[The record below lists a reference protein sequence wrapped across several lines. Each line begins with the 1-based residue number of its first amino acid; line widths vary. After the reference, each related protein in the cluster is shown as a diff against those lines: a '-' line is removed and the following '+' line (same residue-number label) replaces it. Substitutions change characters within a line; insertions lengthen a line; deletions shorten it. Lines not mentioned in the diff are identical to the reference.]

1 MRALLVH
8 NPQAGS
14 GRPSGKALLAALDA
28 AGFSTTYCS
37 VKSDDLDAAL
47 AQPADIVIAAGG
59 DGTVAKIA
67 RKLKDRKTLVAI
79 LPFGTANNIAR
90 CLGIEGDPDSLMKAL
105 RDAPVARL
113 DIGLAVGPWGS
124 RRFVEAVG
132 WGAIAKSVDRE
143 DTGVSK
149 QARIERGRAAFAKTI
164 AAYEARRFVFTA
176 DDEAFEEDL
185 IFVEALNLG
194 MTGPRMIIGPTAQPG
209 DQLLDIVYLP
219 AERRQEML
227 DWLADGPD
235 DRPAPLTI
243 RKARKA
249 TLRWTEGPLRVD
261 DQVFDPPELSSNI
274 IVALEPDGLRVCVP
288 ARQD

>member
-14 GRPSGKALLAALDA
+14 GRPSGKELLAALDA

-47 AQPADIVIAAGG
+47 TQPADIVIAAGG

-90 CLGIEGDPDSLMKAL
+90 CLGIAGDSDSLIKTL
-105 RDAPVARL
+105 RGAPVARL

-143 DTGVSK
+143 DPGLPK
-149 QARIERGRAAFAKTI
+149 QTRIERGRAAFAKMV

-176 DDEAFEEDL
+176 DDEAFEDDL

-219 AERRQEML
+219 AVRRQEML

-249 TLRWTEGPLRVD
+249 TLRWVDGPLRVD
-261 DQVFDPPELSSNI
+261 DQVFDAPELASNI
-274 IVALEPDGLRVCVP
+274 IIELEPDGLRVCVP
-288 ARQD
+288 AQQD

>member
-14 GRPSGKALLAALDA
+14 GRPSGKELLAALDA

-47 AQPADIVIAAGG
+47 DQPADIVIAAGG

-90 CLGIEGDPDSLMKAL
+90 CLGIEGDPDSLIKTL
-105 RDAPVARL
+105 RGAPVARL

-143 DTGVSK
+143 DPRLPK
-149 QARIERGRAAFAKTI
+149 QARIERGRDAFAKI
-164 AAYEARRFVFTA
+164 VAAYEARRFVFTA

-219 AERRQEML
+219 AARRQAML

-249 TLRWTEGPLRVD
+249 TLRWTDGPLRVD
-261 DQVFDPPELSSNI
+261 DQVFDAPELASNI
-274 IVALEPDGLRVCVP
+274 IVELEPDGLRVCVP
-288 ARQD
+288 AQQG

>member
-14 GRPSGKALLAALDA
+14 GRPSGNELLAALDA

-90 CLGIEGDPDSLMKAL
+90 CLGIAGDPESLVKAL
-105 RDAPVARL
+105 RGAPVARL
-113 DIGLAVGPWGS
+113 DIGLAVGPWGT

-143 DTGVSK
+143 DPRLPK
-149 QARIERGRAAFAKTI
+149 QTRIERGRAAFAKTV
-164 AAYEARRFVFTA
+164 ADYKARRFAFTA

-249 TLRWTEGPLRVD
+249 TLRWTDGPLRVD
-261 DQVFDPPELSSNI
+261 DQVFDAPELASNI
-274 IVALEPDGLRVCVP
+274 IVELEPNGLRVCVP
-288 ARQD
+288 AHQC

>member
-8 NPQAGS
+8 NPKAGS
-14 GRPSGKALLAALDA
+14 GRPSGDELLAALDA

-37 VKSDDLDAAL
+37 IKNDDLDAAL
-47 AQPADIVIAAGG
+47 AEPADIVIVAGG
-59 DGTVAKIA
+59 DGSVAEVA
-67 RKLKDRKTLVAI
+67 RSLKDRKTLLAI

-90 CLGIEGDPDSLMKAL
+90 CLGIAGEPHALIKAL
-105 RDAPVARL
+105 RGAPVARL

-132 WGAIAKSVDRE
+132 CGALAKAVDR
-143 DTGVSK
+143 DIAGASK
-149 QARIERGRAAFAKTI
+149 ETRIERGRASFAEII
-164 AAYEARRFVFTA
+164 AEHPAKQVAFTA
-176 DDEAFEEDL
+176 DGEAFEDDV
-185 IFVEALNLG
+185 IFLEALNLG

-227 DWLADGPD
+227 DWLAENPDGD
-235 DRPAPLTI
+235 PAPLTI

-249 TLRWTEGPLRVD
+249 TVSWIDGRFRVD
-261 DQVFDPPELSSNI
+261 DEVFDAPDLASNI
-274 IVALEPDGLRVCVP
+274 IVELEPDSLRVCVP
-288 ARQD
+288 PRDD

>member
-14 GRPSGKALLAALDA
+14 GRPSGDELLAALDA

-90 CLGIEGDPDSLMKAL
+90 CLGISGDPDAL
-105 RDAPVARL
+105 IKTLRGAPVARL

-143 DTGVSK
+143 NPSLPK
-149 QARIERGRAAFAKTI
+149 QTRIERGRAAFAKTV

-176 DDEAFEEDL
+176 DDEAIEDDL

-235 DRPAPLTI
+235 DGPAPLTI

-249 TLRWTEGPLRVD
+249 TLRWVDGPLRVD
-261 DQVFDPPELSSNI
+261 DQVCDAPELASNI
-274 IVALEPDGLRVCVP
+274 IIELEPDGLRVCVP
-288 ARQD
+288 AHQG

>member
-14 GRPSGKALLAALDA
+14 GRPSGDELLAALDA

-47 AQPADIVIAAGG
+47 AQPADIVIVAGG

-90 CLGIEGDPDSLMKAL
+90 CLGISGDPDAL
-105 RDAPVARL
+105 IKTLRGAPVARL

-132 WGAIAKSVDRE
+132 WGAIAKAVDR
-143 DTGVSK
+143 DIAGASK
-149 QARIERGRAAFAKTI
+149 QTRIERGRASFAKIVAEYPT
-164 AAYEARRFVFTA
+164 ERLSFTA
-176 DDEAFEEDL
+176 DGEEFEDDA
-185 IFVEALNLG
+185 IFFEVLNLG

-219 AERRQEML
+219 AERRQDML
-227 DWLADGPD
+227 DWLAEDPD
-235 DRPAPLTI
+235 ERPAPLTI

-249 TLRWTEGPLRVD
+249 TLSWTDGRLRVD
-261 DQVFDPPELSSNI
+261 DEVFEPHELACNI
-274 IVALEPDGLRVCVP
+274 IVELEPDSLRVCVP

>member
-8 NPQAGS
+8 NPKAGS
-14 GRPSGKALLAALDA
+14 GRPTGDELLAALDQ

-37 VKSDDLDAAL
+37 IKNGELDAAL
-47 AQPADIVIAAGG
+47 AQPADMVIVAGG
-59 DGTVAKIA
+59 DGSVAKIA
-67 RKLKDRKTLVAI
+67 RSLKDRKTLVAI

-90 CLGIEGDPDSLMKAL
+90 CLGIAGEPGTLINAL
-105 RDAPVARL
+105 RGALVERL

-132 WGAIAKSVDRE
+132 WGALAKAVDR
-143 DTGVSK
+143 DIPGASRQT
-149 QARIERGRAAFAKTI
+149 RIERGRTSFANIVAEYPAK
-164 AAYEARRFVFTA
+164 RLSFTA
-176 DDEAFEEDL
+176 DDEAFEDDV
-185 IFVEALNLG
+185 IFFEVLNLG

-227 DWLADGPD
+227 DWLAEDPDG
-235 DRPAPLTI
+235 RPAPLTV

-249 TLRWTEGPLRVD
+249 TLSWTAGRLRID
-261 DQVFDPPELSSNI
+261 DEVFDAPELASNI
-274 IVALEPDGLRVCVP
+274 IVELEPDSLRVCVP
-288 ARQD
+288 NKRA

>member
-8 NPQAGS
+8 NPKAGS
-14 GRPSGKALLAALDA
+14 GRPSGDELLAALDA

-37 VKSDDLDAAL
+37 IKTGDLDAAL
-47 AQPADIVIAAGG
+47 AQPADIVIVAGG
-59 DGTVAKIA
+59 DGSVAKIA
-67 RKLKDRKTLVAI
+67 RSLNDRKTLVAI

-90 CLGIEGDPDSLMKAL
+90 CLGIAGEPGTLIDAL
-105 RDAPVARL
+105 RGAPVERL

-132 WGAIAKSVDRE
+132 WGAFAKAVDRE
-143 DTGVSK
+143 DPGLSK

-164 AAYEARRFVFTA
+164 ADFQARRFAFTA
-176 DDEAFEEDL
+176 DGEEIEDD
-185 IFVEALNLG
+185 IVFVEVLNLG
-194 MTGPRMIIGPTAQPG
+194 MTGPRMIIGPTAKPG

-227 DWLADGPD
+227 DWLAEGPD

-249 TLRWTEGPLRVD
+249 TLSWTDGPLRVD
-261 DQVFDPPELSSNI
+261 DQVFDAPELPSNI
-274 IVALEPDGLRVCVP
+274 IVELEPDGLRVCVP
-288 ARQD
+288 RSQS

>member
-14 GRPSGKALLAALDA
+14 GRPSGKELLAALDA

-37 VKSDDLDAAL
+37 VKSDDLDAAM
-47 AQPADIVIAAGG
+47 AQPADIVIVAGG
-59 DGTVAKIA
+59 DGTVAKVA
-67 RKLKDRKTLVAI
+67 RRLENRKTLVAI

-90 CLGIEGDPDSLMKAL
+90 CLGIFGDPDTLIKTL
-105 RDAPVARL
+105 RGAPVARL
-113 DIGLAVGPWGS
+113 DIGVAVGPWGG

-132 WGAIAKSVDRE
+132 CGAIAKAVDRG
-143 DTGVSK
+143 DPRLPK
-149 QARIERGRAAFAKTI
+149 QSRIERGRAAFAKTV

-249 TLRWTEGPLRVD
+249 TLRWTDGPLRVD
-261 DQVFDPPELSSNI
+261 DQVFDAPELASNI
-274 IVALEPDGLRVCVP
+274 IIELEPDGLRVCVP
-288 ARQD
+288 AQQG